1 MNTTK
6 LDQLYEL
13 RTNFSVI
20 GITGRT
26 GSGCSEIAKLLEDD
40 FKNLKRIR
48 SSNDLGNS
56 VFKRKF
62 EIVHNFT
69 QENWKKYKVIEYKKV
84 LLFLLLPQIFDNK
97 DNNLLF
103 DYYRKELRVEPDKEL
118 IAQIA
123 SKLRNLIFMHKK
135 LITSIKEIDI
145 SSDNRDEE
153 KLKLLCR
160 IYWGAEYNDLAEKI
174 DCILKENGIIERVRL
189 LHHTANNYRKSGK
202 PFKTEIINPEHIYT
216 IAKAINRIIKATKY
230 FYEENECKIVIDSLR
245 NSLEIN
251 FFKERYSAFYLIA
264 VKNDQRKT
272 KLLEIYGEEAT
283 KVVDGLLEFD
293 EIEYKCNDFQKGFFF
308 APDVQNCIQKAD
320 YHVNYNYFDSNTK
333 FKELSKEGKFNYFYS
348 IDEQLMKLQGL
359 IQQPGLITPDSAE
372 RIMQIAYTAKLNSGC
387 ISRQV
392 GAVVTDN
399 EYSTKAIGWNDV
411 PKNAIPCSLRNVK
424 ELSESKTPFGFT
436 QFELGEGLKE
446 TENVNPNTINDNEKD
461 KESKDF
467 FEFVKDN
474 FNETTLPKAKM
485 GGINC
490 PYCFKTAYNAFSGDK
505 NQVHTRSLHAEENA
519 MMQISKYGGQGLN
532 KGYLFTTA
540 SPCELCAKKA
550 YQLGITTI
558 YYIDPYPGISRNHIL
573 KSNTLTDPTMIVFS
587 GAVGRAYFKL
597 YEPFLAQKD
606 EIAILTDFKI
616 DSPQKIKTDALR
628 KLLSKSF
635 ENKLELKDKLD
646 KLLSSNEKAFDEIVS
661 LIEKGLTSS
670 K

>member
-1 MNTTK
+1 MSTTK

-26 GSGCSEIAKLLEDD
+26 GSGCSEIAELLSAKFDKLD
-40 FKNLKRIR
+40 KIR
-48 SSNDLGNS
+48 EVAIFQESI
-56 VFKRKF
+56 FKRKF
-62 EIVHNFT
+62 EIVYNFT
-69 QENWKKYKVIEYKKV
+69 KENWQPYKVIEYKKV
-84 LLFLLLPQIFDNK
+84 LLLLLIPYISKNIENK
-97 DNNLLF
+97 HLNDF
-103 DYYRKELRVEPDKEL
+103 YRTSLREETDRSLISKIELSIKNELKKHTEL
-118 IAQIA
+118 IE
-123 SKLRNLIFMHKK
+123 
-135 LITSIKEIDI
+135 EINSLDI
-145 SSDNRDEE
+145 LKNVLDNE
-153 KLKLLCR
+153 KLKLLSE
-160 IYWGAEYNDLAEKI
+160 IFWGKPFNALADQI
-174 DCILKENGIIERVRL
+174 DTILSKNGIIERVML
-189 LHHTANNYRKSGK
+189 LHHTANNFRKSGQ
-202 PFKTEIINPEHIYT
+202 PFKSDEIDPQYIYT
-216 IAKAINRIIKATKY
+216 IAEAINKIIKAIRYISSNK
-230 FYEENECKIVIDSLR
+230 ECRIVIDSLR

-251 FFKERYSAFYLIA
+251 FFKERYSAFYLVA
-264 VKNDQRKT
+264 VKHDKRKT
-272 KLLEIYGEEAT
+272 NLLLKYNLNQEKI
-283 KVVDGLLEFD
+283 VDFLLEFD
-293 EIEYKCNDFQKGFFF
+293 EVEYRCNDFQKGLFY

-320 YHVNYNYFDSNTK
+320 YHINNNHYDSK
-333 FKELSKEGKFNYFYS
+333 DVFLKDSSSGKFNYFFS

-399 EYSTKAIGWNDV
+399 EFSTKAIGWNDV

-424 ELSESKTPFGFT
+424 ELNNSTTPFGFT
-436 QFELGEGLKE
+436 QFEIGEGLKE
-446 TENVNPNTINDNEKD
+446 TENVNATNSDNEKD

-467 FEFVKDN
+467 YEFVKAN
-474 FNETTLPKAKM
+474 YNEKTLPASKL

-573 KSNTLTDPTMIVFS
+573 KSNPDKDPKMVVFS

-606 EIAILTDFKI
+606 ELAILTDFKI

-670 K
+670 